1 MVILKS
7 TLNDIVSPPMA
18 NIEVIRQESIGY
30 ACTLMMNVTIR
41 LEVWSPTDNAVSMM
55 ERWTKMAASKEI
67 LSAIIQEAPY
77 QPFP

>member
-18 NIEVIRQESIGY
+18 NIEAIRQESIGY

-41 LEVWSPTDNAVSMM
+41 LEVWLPKDNAVSMM